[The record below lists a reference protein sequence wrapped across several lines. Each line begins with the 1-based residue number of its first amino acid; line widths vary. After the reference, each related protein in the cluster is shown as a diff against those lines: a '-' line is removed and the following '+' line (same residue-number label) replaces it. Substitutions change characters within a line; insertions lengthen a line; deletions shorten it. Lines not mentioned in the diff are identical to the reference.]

1 MFIILDYVIQYLDH
15 AINYITNVNI
25 QIRIPFIFIFNNSIL
40 KNDCILWN
48 CNKWEWLRLEF
59 KTFFY
64 IFPIYLLILISWFI
78 NLYVRF

>member
-15 AINYITNVNI
+15 AINYITYVNI

-48 CNKWEWLRLEF
+48 CNK
-59 KTFFY
+59 
-64 IFPIYLLILISWFI
+64 
-78 NLYVRF
+78 